1 MDPELDGEPYAE
13 AEAGVDLADAESFD
27 ADVPDAEPYEDESG
41 AGVAIEA
48 PVTGDAAVDE
58 AVAHLARAAGAPLEQ
73 QLPVLEAVHRT
84 LQDRL
89 ADVEG

>member
-1 MDPELDGEPYAE
+1 MDDEFDDSVEEGPQATS
-13 AEAGVDLADAESFD
+13 DAPVED
-27 ADVPDAEPYEDESG
+27 AVPDA
-41 AGVAIEA
+41 VEA
-48 PVTGDAAVDE
+48 PVTGDAAVDD
-58 AVAHLARAAGAPLEQ
+58 AVTRLAQLQGATLEE